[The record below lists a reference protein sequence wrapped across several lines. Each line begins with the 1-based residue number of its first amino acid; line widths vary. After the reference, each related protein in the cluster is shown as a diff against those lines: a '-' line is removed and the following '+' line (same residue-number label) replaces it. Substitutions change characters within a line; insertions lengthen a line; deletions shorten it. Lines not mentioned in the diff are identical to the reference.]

1 MSLVQL
7 QVKKTLKV
15 KRQKTS
21 HQVLNTES
29 APIED
34 EDFDL
39 DDFENID
46 IECSDDNN

>member
-1 MSLVQL
+1 MSLVQE
-7 QVKKTLKV
+7 QVKKILKV

-21 HQVLNTES
+21 HQVHNTES

-39 DDFENID
+39 DDFENIE
-46 IECSDDNN
+46 IESSDEDN